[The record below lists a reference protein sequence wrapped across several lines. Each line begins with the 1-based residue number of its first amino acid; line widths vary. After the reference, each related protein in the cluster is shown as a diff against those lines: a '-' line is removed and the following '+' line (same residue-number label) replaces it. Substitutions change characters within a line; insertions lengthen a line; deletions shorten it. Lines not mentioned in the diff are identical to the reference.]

1 MSRNDANY
9 KQSLESSGI
18 GIYDELSV
26 VDQLYIPTQDL
37 ENLLRKG
44 LVGKSLFGLPLRT
57 RSKAGKSLVCEA
69 LGYPVPS
76 KFSKTQ
82 PRFPG
87 QNLDTYF
94 QKTNNLQI
102 WNEEVAASRRYA
114 VIRLDD
120 NDIITHVRVIMGS
133 QLAQYDNT
141 GTITKKYQAR
151 FTNPNGI
158 GAELVS
164 SKDSDA
170 LVPLLASEP
179 SAAINISPSNI
190 PVEGCLQ
197 PIQQIFE
204 KLKNLIG
211 TRIINPGVS
220 KERSRGVE
228 LQKLVCSQ
236 LGYSTY
242 EDSGQFPDVFNQ
254 VLEVK
259 LQTSPTIDLGLV
271 LPSSEEDLFIGS
283 KSIPYIKHK
292 DARYAVFFGEL
303 EGSESVKLTKLVV
316 TTGADFFNRFQRFE
330 GKVINGKIQLRLPND
345 FFNL

>member
-1 MSRNDANY
+1 M
-9 KQSLESSGI
+9 
-18 GIYDELSV
+18 
-26 VDQLYIPTQDL
+26 
-37 ENLLRKG
+37 
-44 LVGKSLFGLPLRT
+44 RT
-57 RSKAGKSLVCEA
+57 RSKVGKSLVCEA

-94 QKTNNLQI
+94 QKTSNLQI

-114 VIRLDD
+114 VIKLDEK
-120 NDIITHVRVIMGS
+120 DIITHVRVIMGS

-151 FTNPNGI
+151 FTDATGI

-164 SKDSDA
+164 SQDSDT
-170 LVPLLASEP
+170 LGPLLSTE
-179 SAAINISPSNI
+179 SSQAINISPSKC
-190 PVEGCLQ
+190 PLDGCLQ
-197 PIQQIFE
+197 PIQQIFD
-204 KLKNLIG
+204 KLKELIG
-211 TRIINPGVS
+211 TSIANPGVS

-242 EDSGQFPDVFNQ
+242 EDSGQFPDIFNQ
-254 VLEVK
+254 ILEVK

-283 KSIPYIKHK
+283 KSIPYIQHR
-292 DARYAVFFGEL
+292 DARYAVFYGEL
-303 EGSESVKLTKLVV
+303 EGTDSVKLTKLVV

-345 FFNL
+345 FFDLQTKALGN